1 MLRPSKTVH
10 ALVWSPTR
18 SKRLLFVG
26 NKADDFVGGD
36 KGKPAGF
43 GLPGGGIEALV
54 KIPGVKQTEMRFQKL
69 EELGYRVLRV
79 EKNEIRGASFAEREK
94 RFQAIMRLYP
104 FGSELEFTIQK
115 NGATETR
122 MGVFVREERPEETA
136 TREAFAETEHEI
148 GLVLRDGSPIY
159 AEKHETPEHCKY
171 TVLGEIRTPY
181 SHEIEES
188 DESLGIVW
196 LNLFD
201 SLPQQLAR
209 IREKRPECG
218 EVMYYAHATKIMKWL
233 QRQQTRIEI
242 SAKIKDEMSL
252 DHPKRDAAYGK
263 SFLLVGDT
271 PDESA
276 VHPSWFWVLRTQR
289 DIWYS
294 AMRYLRDNNM
304 SGAAREEWD
313 EAVEALAKIVR
324 KNELEHM
331 ESRVQKTVVAAP
343 EVATDAADAEAVSEM
358 IEIASG
364 ASKYDSP
371 EPFWKV
377 ETYEE
382 TALVT
387 EAEKT
392 RWRDEGADE
401 EDIRLMVEHRAAR
414 AKEAAV

>member
-18 SKRLLFVG
+18 AKRILVVS
-26 NKADDFVGGD
+26 NRADDFTGTGND

-43 GLPGGGIEALV
+43 GLPGGGVEALV
-54 KIPGVKQTEMRFQKL
+54 KIPGVKQTEVRFQKI
-69 EELGYRVLRV
+69 EELGYRILRV
-79 EKNEIRGASFAEREK
+79 EKNHVYGNTLAEREK

-104 FGSELEFTIQK
+104 FGSELEFMIQK
-115 NGATETR
+115 NGITETR
-122 MGVFVREERPEETA
+122 MGTLVREERLEETA

-148 GLVLRDGSPIY
+148 GLVLRDRSPIY

-171 TVLGEIRTPY
+171 TVLGEIKSPY
-181 SHEIEES
+181 SHEIEEA
-188 DESLGIVW
+188 DESLGIAW

-209 IREKRPECG
+209 IREKRPECA
-218 EVMYYAHATKIMKWL
+218 EKLYYAHAIKIMKWL
-233 QRQQTRIEI
+233 QRQRARIEM
-242 SAKIKDEMSL
+242 SVKIKDEMPL

-271 PDESA
+271 SEESA

-289 DIWYS
+289 DVWYS
-294 AMRYLRDNNM
+294 AMRYLRDRGM
-304 SGAAREEWD
+304 SGATREEWD
-313 EAVEALAKIVR
+313 EAVEALAKTVR
-324 KNELEHM
+324 RNEPEHM
-331 ESRVQKTVVAAP
+331 ESRTPVIAAP
-343 EVATDAADAEAVSEM
+343 EAVTDGALSE
-358 IEIASG
+358 G

-371 EPFWKV
+371 EPFW
-377 ETYEE
+377 EEE

-387 EAEKT
+387 GEERA
-392 RWRDEGADE
+392 RWREEGANE
-401 EDIRLMVEHRAAR
+401 EDIRLMIEHRAAR